1 MPAMGIAYDQANRPG
16 FNVGIAAQKAG
27 VLQNLGQTAAGIYG
41 VDVGAA
47 TSRYATDVGAST
59 AASGQAMQASLGQ
72 QELQSNFATNQANR
86 ALQKYIADLDSMTKL
101 AISGTPAQANV
112 LGAPRA

>member
-1 MPAMGIAYDQANRPG
+1 MGIAYDQANRPG

-41 VDVGAA
+41 VDVGAQ
-47 TSRYATDVGAST
+47 TSRYATDVGAAT

-86 ALQKYIADLDSMTKL
+86 ALQKYIADLNAKTEL
-101 AISGTPAQANV
+101 AIRGNTSPAQANV